1 MKYEKW
7 KSKNG
12 VNNKPWE
19 NPELLKIPKLNIS
32 HINIIDLK
40 MMKEN
45 MPDESNLGDEDK
57 DDDKD

>member
-1 MKYEKW
+1 M
-7 KSKNG
+7 
-12 VNNKPWE
+12 
-19 NPELLKIPKLNIS
+19 S